1 MITHAWL
8 IYHNVQQFQVLKHL
22 SGICFIAATMGM
34 LLIIWLEDWLPVSK
48 TLDSGVVI
56 ALVIHKNITKKYT
69 SIK

>member
-22 SGICFIAATMGM
+22 SGIYFIAATMGM

-48 TLDSGVVI
+48 TIDSGVVI
-56 ALVIHKNITKKYT
+56 TLVIHITKKIYQ
-69 SIK
+69 